1 LAKRMKEVPV
11 IQLNRKSHRGFRAI
25 ILEFSYNEA
34 LVGPCKEIGAKWSPS
49 ITSWYV
55 PDGATQRQALIE
67 GFKGRAWL
75 RWPSKE
81 PSNREVEQ
89 RRQRAGKLLQGEMT
103 ESQLTYLKNMERL
116 LSSLGRSANTI
127 DIYMHMCTLMFVYLK
142 KDPAAIDNRD
152 IIRFQSEFLVK
163 EGYAESTQRQFA
175 SAVKMLYKAYKQ

>member
-1 LAKRMKEVPV
+1 
-11 IQLNRKSHRGFRAI
+11 
-25 ILEFSYNEA
+25 
-34 LVGPCKEIGAKWSPS
+34 
-49 ITSWYV
+49 
-55 PDGATQRQALIE
+55 
-67 GFKGRAWL
+67 
-75 RWPSKE
+75 
-81 PSNREVEQ
+81 
-89 RRQRAGKLLQGEMT
+89 MT